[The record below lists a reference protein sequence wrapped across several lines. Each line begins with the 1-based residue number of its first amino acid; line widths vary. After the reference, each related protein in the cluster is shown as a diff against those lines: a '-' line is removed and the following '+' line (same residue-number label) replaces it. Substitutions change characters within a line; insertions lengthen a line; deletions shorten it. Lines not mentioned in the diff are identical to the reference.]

1 VPVPGARSV
10 VALLAHRG
18 GSRGERPAE
27 AGYAHLLEHLTSR
40 RGNDVLSGRELA
52 RETERLGAT
61 LGAETT
67 FETVAFHV
75 HARAE
80 VAEQAT
86 RLLLTAMRPGPVDE
100 ASLAA
105 ERAVVLQE
113 LGGYRDTR
121 AFEAERLAGAHAYGE
136 HPLGRPVLGHP
147 DALRAA
153 TPERVEAFRRR
164 TWLPAPRVLVLAG
177 APEAVDALDVG
188 ALDDRGDLDRTGRP
202 ARPGDPVRSDGPRS
216 TGGAT
221 ARWEPGPLPAARTG
235 TGTGRLPGLPAEART
250 IHHLD
255 GRLDLRTRCAVAL
268 LADLLG
274 AGPDPVL
281 ARRLGLPAGVVRAR
295 AACHADV
302 AVLQSAY
309 MGARV
314 QERLLDE
321 VDAALREI
329 AADGPSPRVL
339 ARVRGALAGRTT
351 LSLDAPSAVAQL
363 AARQAL
369 LWAEHPDRDAVVAG
383 LESVTDDDIAR
394 VAGALRSAGRFLL
407 HGVPPTPAPTTPT
420 EPATTPDPTQTAPAP
435 TAPTGRAPR
444 PPAAAGA
451 PGRQSPVGA
460 TRT

>member
-1 VPVPGARSV
+1 VSAPTVIRVPVPGARSV

-40 RGNDVLSGRELA
+40 RGNDRLSGRDLA
-52 RETERLGAT
+52 REAERLGAD

-75 HARAE
+75 HARAA
-80 VAEQAT
+80 VAERAT
-86 RLLLTAMRPGPVDE
+86 RLLLTAMDPGRVTDD
-100 ASLAA
+100 ALRA

-136 HPLGRPVLGHP
+136 HPLGRPVLGQP

-153 TPERVEAFRRR
+153 TPERVDAFRRR

-177 APEAVDALDVG
+177 AAGVLDAIDADGFDDPPTDDVG
-188 ALDDRGDLDRTGRP
+188 AGRP
-202 ARPGDPVRSDGPRS
+202 
-216 TGGAT
+216 TGA
-221 ARWEPGPLPAARTG
+221 WEPGPLPAPRTA

-250 IHHLD
+250 IHRLD

-281 ARRLGLPAGVVRAR
+281 ARRLGLPAGVVRCR

-309 MGARV
+309 LGARV

-321 VDAALREI
+321 VDEALREI
-329 AADGPSPRVL
+329 AEGGPPPRVL
-339 ARVRGALAGRTT
+339 SRVRGALAGRTT
-351 LSLDAPSAVAQL
+351 LSLDAPQAVAQL

-369 LWAEHPDRDAVVAG
+369 LWDERPDRDAVIAG
-383 LESVTDDDIAR
+383 LESVGEDDIAR
-394 VAGALRSAGRFLL
+394 VAGALRPAGRFLL
-407 HGVPPTPAPTTPT
+407 HGVPPAPARPAGDPTPSTPT
-420 EPATTPDPTQTAPAP
+420 RAAPRSAPAASRGP
-435 TAPTGRAPR
+435 
-444 PPAAAGA
+444 
-451 PGRQSPVGA
+451 QSPADA

>member
-1 VPVPGARSV
+1 MNAPTVIRVPVPGARSV

-40 RGNDVLSGRELA
+40 RGNDRLSGRELA
-52 RETERLGAT
+52 REAERLGAD

-75 HARAE
+75 HARADA
-80 VAEQAT
+80 AERAT
-86 RLLLTAMRPGPVDE
+86 RLLLTAMQPGPVTAD
-100 ASLAA
+100 ALRA

-136 HPLGRPVLGHP
+136 HPLGRPVLGRP

-153 TPERVEAFRRR
+153 TPERVDAFRRR

-177 APEAVDALDVG
+177 AAEVLDTIDTDGFDDPPAGGG
-188 ALDDRGDLDRTGRP
+188 AGRP
-202 ARPGDPVRSDGPRS
+202 
-216 TGGAT
+216 TGA
-221 ARWEPGPLPAARTG
+221 WEPGALPAPRGA

-250 IHHLD
+250 IHRLD

-309 MGARV
+309 LGARV

-321 VDAALREI
+321 VDEALREI
-329 AADGPSPRVL
+329 AADGPPPRVL

-351 LSLDAPSAVAQL
+351 LSLDAPAAVAQL

-369 LWAEHPDRDAVVAG
+369 LWGEPPDRDAVIAG
-383 LESVTDDDIAR
+383 LESVTEDDIAR
-394 VAGALRSAGRFLL
+394 VAGAMRSAGRFLL
-407 HGVPPTPAPTTPT
+407 HAVPTTTTPPAAVPTPSTTTRAAPRR
-420 EPATTPDPTQTAPAP
+420 PAP
-435 TAPTGRAPR
+435 TASRGP
-444 PPAAAGA
+444 
-451 PGRQSPVGA
+451 QSPVGA

>member
-1 VPVPGARSV
+1 V

-40 RGNDVLSGRELA
+40 RGNDALSGRELA

-86 RLLLTAMRPGPVDE
+86 RLLLTAMRPGPIDE

-153 TPERVEAFRRR
+153 TPAGVDAFRRR
-164 TWLPAPRVLVLAG
+164 TWLSAPRVLVLAG
-177 APEAVDALDVG
+177 APGAVDALDVP
-188 ALDDRGDLDRTGRP
+188 ALDDRDGAVESAGP
-202 ARPGDPVRSDGPRS
+202 A
-216 TGGAT
+216 AT
-221 ARWEPGPLPAARTG
+221 AGAPTPWRPGPLPAPPTG

-309 MGARV
+309 MGGRV

-321 VDAALREI
+321 VDEALREI
-329 AADGPSPRVL
+329 AVDGPPARVL

-369 LWAEHPDRDAVVAG
+369 LWDEHPDRDAVIAG
-383 LESVTDDDIAR
+383 LESVTEDDIAR
-394 VAGALRSAGRFLL
+394 VAGAMRSAGRFLL
-407 HGVPPTPAPTTPT
+407 HGVPPTPTATTPT
-420 EPATTPDPTQTAPAP
+420 ATTTTTDPTATTTTGAAPRRPSPAP
-435 TAPTGRAPR
+435 GRSR
-444 PPAAAGA
+444 E
-451 PGRQSPVGA
+451 RQSPVGA